1 MYWKI
6 SRDEWVRSVLVLPTA
21 KFGQEEIQ
29 KKLISIGNLEMNSGG
44 GGGEMSPLHESAL
57 FQPRSIRSGSTK
69 SRTRATV
76 FTCRK
81 CGSTDM
87 EEEEAGPADP
97 IISENRGAIQYI

>member
-1 MYWKI
+1 MGEI
-6 SRDEWVRSVLVLPTA
+6 SAAAPNSEIWTRRSPKEAATST
-21 KFGQEEIQ
+21 
-29 KKLISIGNLEMNSGG
+29 LISIGNLEMNS

-69 SRTRATV
+69 SRTAMV

-87 EEEEAGPADP
+87 EEQEKETDSATDNR
-97 IISENRGAIQYI
+97 INSQNRGAIQ